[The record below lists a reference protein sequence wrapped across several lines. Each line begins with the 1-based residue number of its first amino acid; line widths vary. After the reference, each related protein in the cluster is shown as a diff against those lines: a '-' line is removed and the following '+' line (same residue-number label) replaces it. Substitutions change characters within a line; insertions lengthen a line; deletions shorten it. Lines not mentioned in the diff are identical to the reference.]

1 MMMFVFG
8 LPMIAYDPSTNPLNT
23 NEWAFP
29 VAECVHILGFALSLG
44 TVALVDLRLLGLG
57 MRNQSSAQLLKDTT
71 PWTLIGLAIMLISG
85 PVIFSSNP
93 VYYVSNGA
101 FQIKMVCLLL
111 AIVFNYTIHFK
122 VATSNAPAI
131 VGKLVGA
138 VSLAL
143 WVSVV
148 AGGIFIA
155 FI

>member
-1 MMMFVFG
+1 
-8 LPMIAYDPSTNPLNT
+8 MIAYDPSTNPLNT

-29 VAECVHILGFALSLG
+29 VAECIHIAGFALSIG

-57 MRNQSSAQLLKDTT
+57 MRKQSSAQLVKDTA
-71 PWTLIGLAIMLISG
+71 PWTLIGLAVMLLSG

-93 VYYVSNGA
+93 MFYLRNGA
-101 FQIKMVCLLL
+101 FQIKMLCLFL
-111 AIVFNYTIHFK
+111 AIVFNYTIHHK
-122 VATSNAPAI
+122 VATSNASPLA
-131 VGKLVGA
+131 GKLVGA
-138 VSLAL
+138 ISLAL

>member
-1 MMMFVFG
+1 
-8 LPMIAYDPSTNPLNT
+8 MIAFDPSTNPLNT

-29 VAECVHILGFALSLG
+29 VAECVHIVGFALSLG

-57 MRNQSSAQLLKDTT
+57 MRKQSSAQLLKDTA

-85 PVIFSSNP
+85 PVIFSSDPLLYLNN
-93 VYYVSNGA
+93 SA
-101 FQIKMVCLLL
+101 FQIKMLCLFL
-111 AIVFNYTIHFK
+111 AIVFNYTIHHK
-122 VATSNAPAI
+122 VAKSNSSPIIA
-131 VGKLVGA
+131 KLVGTI
-138 VSLAL
+138 SLAL